1 MTMKRMVAAAAT
13 LAMATSMIA
22 GANRDAGRGNVGPAV
37 VRLVESP
44 GIFEPGELDLPAGS
58 YIFMV
63 TNQGVDHPV
72 DFVLKA
78 TRSNDTTRDPSDRAV
93 RNSRLSHRIG
103 RGETASTGVIDLKPG
118 AYTYGSALNP
128 TPGFSLRVR

>member
-1 MTMKRMVAAAAT
+1 MNRMVVAAAAT
-13 LAMATSMIA
+13 LAMATSMSA
-22 GANRDAGRGNVGPAV
+22 GANRDAGPGTVGPAV

-44 GIFEPGELDLPAGS
+44 GAFEPRELDLQAGS

-72 DFVLKA
+72 DFVLKL
-78 TRSNDTTRDPSDRAV
+78 TRSEDTARDASDRAV

-103 RGETASTGVIDLKPG
+103 SGETASTGVIDLKPG
-118 AYTYGSALNP
+118 VYTYGSALNP
-128 TPGFSLRVR
+128 TPEFSLRVR